1 MNCDFAERQ
10 HARKSFRDLVEFNLN
25 PMFLTFDFVRSR
37 AIREDRRS
45 AMEECTASS
54 WADYI
59 VLRRIF
65 PASIHAYH
73 TTLNGLGIQFE
84 KENKKI
90 IANPAPR
97 SRILTPTG
105 ISHCSDPETRCF
117 ILIFV
122 KASGL
127 KCVPLQSNILTAET
141 SHFLSESRVRHVRR
155 V

>member
-1 MNCDFAERQ
+1 MHEN
-10 HARKSFRDLVEFNLN
+10 LVEFNLN

-37 AIREDRRS
+37 AIREGRRS

-84 KENKKI
+84 KENKRI
-90 IANPAPR
+90 SSPIPPPR

-105 ISHCSDPETRCF
+105 ISHCSEHPETRCF
-117 ILIFV
+117 VLIFV

-127 KCVPLQSNILTAET
+127 KCVPLQSNILTAKT
-141 SHFLSESRVRHVRR
+141 SLFLNEFRVRNVTIAR